1 MFSIRL
7 KRKQGIVLILLLA
20 AAACCL
26 FVYRAASGSGM
37 PSLKQMNMTMEQAPN
52 MPVYEGE
59 PWNPGSTD
67 AEGFVT
73 ALENSNFVLR
83 IDPLTTQTIV
93 SIKRT
98 GYEWRSN
105 PPKQQLQAETVKGL
119 LLSNL
124 QSPFILEYFQAS
136 GDDKARR
143 GITNAADIKLK
154 KSFVKYD
161 NDKGLQVTYFFE
173 DTGIGFSLQYELTGY
188 GLEVHVPT
196 KGIEEKGE
204 YALFSLEVLP
214 YFGAAQAG
222 EDGYLFVP
230 DGPGGL
236 IRFDADRSVTGQ
248 GYMHPIYG
256 SEVSNVQPS
265 LKGAARQTKR
275 ETIAYPVFGVK
286 RQDEAYVAI
295 VKEGEYAANIQAL
308 PPGLKSTLYSVD
320 AKFQYRE
327 EYLHKMSRLTT
338 PVKTVE
344 KDRVPLDRSIE
355 YRFLNGDQ
363 ANYVGMAQTYR
374 QYLAD
379 SKRLPQ
385 QLQTTAH
392 IPLQLSVIGGNAQEA
407 FNSSRYV
414 AATTFAQATEMVKQL
429 KDSGVES
436 MRIIYYGWQN
446 GGDFDATKRF
456 PIESKLGGQAA
467 AKSFVDAMHEMNL
480 QVMFEDN
487 FVYVDERSSLSAK
500 SNGIRGIDGTVF
512 MDQNNEFIL
521 KPELTAGY
529 AVQTIA
535 RLKDIGVDGIH
546 YNWLGELIF
555 RDYEPKPTE
564 RKQAADVYRQLLAY
578 TREELGETG
587 IYQGNDY
594 LLGEAGYISHFTL
607 DSSYDFMID
616 ETVPFYPIVLHGFV
630 PYASTPAN
638 FRNDYTA
645 EFLKAIE
652 YGAVP
657 SFYVTYESSQVL
669 KNTPSEYL
677 YSSEFALWKE
687 RIVQEYRDFDKLS
700 LLYNRRIVNHEKKS
714 DGIYVTTYEGGT
726 QVIVDYGKK
735 TFAVTGGG
743 AE

>member
-7 KRKQGIVLILLLA
+7 KRQQGIALVLGLA
-20 AAACCL
+20 FAACCL
-26 FVYRAASGSGM
+26 FVYRAASGSDI
-37 PSLKQMNMTMEQAPN
+37 PSLKQMKMTMEREPD

-59 PWNPGSTD
+59 PWKPGAAD
-67 AEGFVT
+67 AEGFVV
-73 ALENSNFVLR
+73 ALENSDFVLR

-93 SIKRT
+93 NVKRT

-105 PPKQQLQAETVKGL
+105 PPKERLQGETVKGL

-124 QSPFILEYFQAS
+124 KSPFIMEYFQAA

-143 GITNAADIKLK
+143 SVTNAADLKLK

-161 NDKGLQVTYFFE
+161 MGLQVTYFYE
-173 DTGIGFSLQYELTGY
+173 ETGIGFSLQYELTEH
-188 GLEVHVPT
+188 GLVVNVPT

-204 YALFSLEVLP
+204 FALFSLEVLP

-236 IRFDADRSVTGQ
+236 IRFDKDRAGTGQ

-256 SEVSNVQPS
+256 SEVSNVRPD
-265 LKGAARQTKR
+265 LHAARRQTKR

-286 RQDEAYVAI
+286 RQDEAFVAI
-295 VKEGEYAANIQAL
+295 VREGKDAASIQAL
-308 PPGLKSTLYSVD
+308 PPGLKSTFYSVD
-320 AKFQYRE
+320 SKFQYRE

-344 KDRVPLDRSIE
+344 KNRMPLDRSIE

-363 ANYVGMAQTYR
+363 ANYVGMADAYR
-374 QYLAD
+374 QHLSDA
-379 SKRLPQ
+379 KRLPL

-392 IPLQLSVIGGNAQEA
+392 IPLHLSVVGGNAKEA
-407 FNSSRYV
+407 FNSERYV

-429 KDSGVES
+429 KDSGVDS
-436 MRIIYYGWQN
+436 MRVIYYGWQN
-446 GGDFDATKRF
+446 GGDFNAAKRF
-456 PIESKLGGQAA
+456 PIEKKLGGEAA
-467 AKSFVDAMHEMNL
+467 AKSFVEAMHEMNL

-487 FVYVDERSSLSAK
+487 FVYVDDRSSLSAK
-500 SNGIRGIDGTVF
+500 ANGIRGIDGTVF
-512 MDQNNEFIL
+512 MNRNDEFIL

-535 RLKDIGVDGIH
+535 RLKDLGVDGIH
-546 YNWLGELIF
+546 YNWLGEMTF
-555 RDYEPKPTE
+555 RDYESKPTE
-564 RKQAADVYRQLLAY
+564 RGQTADVYRQLLAF

-594 LLGEAGYISHFTL
+594 MLEEAGYISDFTL
-607 DSSYDFMID
+607 DSSYDYMID
-616 ETVPFYPIVLHGFV
+616 ETVPFYPIVLHGFI
-630 PYASTPAN
+630 PYSSTPAN
-638 FRNDYTA
+638 YRNDNTA

-657 SFYVTYESSQVL
+657 SFYLTYEPSRVL

-687 RIVQEYRDFDKLS
+687 RIVQEYRDFDKLAQ
-700 LLYNRRIVNHEKKS
+700 LYNRRIVNHEKKAG
-714 DGIYVTTYEGGT
+714 DVYVTTYEGGIH
-726 QVIVDYGKK
+726 VVVDYGKK
-735 TFAVTGGG
+735 TFAVREGG